1 MKCVTCGIDY
11 TTTYNYERHL
21 STLKHQQKVKDTT
34 NCVVC
39 GKQYKTRNGL
49 WKHGKICQPTTVDQ
63 VKQDPN
69 LILHVMEQMMRQQE
83 SMMLLMKQNQE
94 LLSSPTIIN
103 SPNSNNKFNLQV
115 FLNEECKDAINWQ
128 DFIDNLPVT
137 LADIDVHSNLTDKIT
152 ATICTELERLGV
164 YRRPIHCLDIKRK
177 KNCVKDKNE
186 WKKEATDVV
195 RKGIGEVSNKFKFV
209 LHDWAKKNPEWHENQ
224 GLAEQFID
232 MMNVYMREP
241 DEDKCIQYLYK
252 KVSLDDKKKN

>member
-1 MKCVTCGIDY
+1 
-11 TTTYNYERHL
+11 
-21 STLKHQQKVKDTT
+21 
-34 NCVVC
+34 
-39 GKQYKTRNGL
+39 
-49 WKHGKICQPTTVDQ
+49 
-63 VKQDPN
+63 
-69 LILHVMEQMMRQQE
+69 MEQMMRQQE

-186 WKKEATDVV
+186 WKLKCQ
-195 RKGIGEVSNKFKFV
+195 I
-209 LHDWAKKNPEWHENQ
+209 
-224 GLAEQFID
+224 LAEKYFGIIKD
-232 MMNVYMREP
+232 
-241 DEDKCIQYLYK
+241 I
-252 KVSLDDKKKN
+252 KN